1 VAVGEADARRNGA
14 NAVAVEERD
23 EVLRLEVPAGDG
35 HRHDRFPHAERCEAG
50 DPDPEREAGV
60 VPDDVGVAAGR
71 ADEIVVGEDDP
82 VTRDDLAAAIGEAPG
97 CTPVPWDDPSADDV
111 EAAIVKRSTAVLPP
125 HHVVDQAGQEQRMQ
139 AAVLAGIED
148 EAGDRLIAQRA
159 EEGQGLGLRRGGRR
173 DRGPGAVV
181 RPERIRQRERC
192 QDGQRG
198 REDEGD
204 TALHILK
211 IRGRSVCRSD
221 EMTFMA
227 PRKRPKHLRPKSP
240 ARVRKHRRSRSKGA
254 RGHQHPEL
262 IGLALVFLGIFLAIP
277 LWLGWDGGYVGD
289 RIDSGLEAF
298 FGDGRVGVPLV
309 LLALGGLMVARAQLV
324 DVRPF
329 RTGLVVLGL
338 GIMTLLGEARGGA
351 TGEALDLI
359 FGRLLGD
366 TGTAVLGFFLL
377 VTGAL
382 LVSGASLGALIRHS
396 AHAAQK
402 TAVAARRSVERVR
415 IPFDDEP
422 ITQPDAPP
430 VDGEAAYPDVVS
442 ERPAPPPVLVDQ
454 LDDFEPERPEP
465 VFDMP
470 STEHVGYKLPD
481 AGVLRRSHRD
491 KKKGQPEK
499 AIERTAEALLQALSN
514 FGVEAHLIGQVVG
527 PRVTRYE
534 LQLAPGT
541 KVGKVASLKDDLA
554 YALATTELRILAPI
568 PGKQAVGVE
577 VPNLSPN
584 VVTLGDIFAE
594 MPGSSSP
601 LSVWLGK
608 DISGASVHAD
618 LARMPHILIA
628 GTTGSGKSGC
638 INTMLCSILLR
649 ATPDEVRMILVD
661 PKRVELGLYES
672 IPHLLTPVVSS
683 PKAAAAVLTNILT
696 EMEHRYER
704 MSLARARNLQELNRV
719 LAERGEQTLPYLL
732 VVIDELADLMMVSPQ
747 DVEDAVI
754 RLAQKSRAVGIHL
767 VLATQRPSVDVITG
781 MIKANVPS
789 RIAFAVSSQTDSRV
803 ILDTSGAESLLGQG
817 DMLFKPLG
825 TSRLQR
831 VQGAYVSEEE
841 IALIVEQCRG
851 QRDQELDESL
861 LEAPSAREHDGE
873 DGDFDPDEDPL
884 LDRAIEIVVQT
895 QTASVS
901 LIQRRLRV
909 GYTRAGRLIDMLERR
924 GIISGYE
931 GSKPRRVLVGEPEL
945 ERVLSEVA
953 S

>member
-1 VAVGEADARRNGA
+1 VRK
-14 NAVAVEERD
+14 
-23 EVLRLEVPAGDG
+23 
-35 HRHDRFPHAERCEAG
+35 
-50 DPDPEREAGV
+50 
-60 VPDDVGVAAGR
+60 
-71 ADEIVVGEDDP
+71 
-82 VTRDDLAAAIGEAPG
+82 T
-97 CTPVPWDDPSADDV
+97 
-111 EAAIVKRSTAVLPP
+111 KRS
-125 HHVVDQAGQEQRMQ
+125 RKK
-139 AAVLAGIED
+139 
-148 EAGDRLIAQRA
+148 
-159 EEGQGLGLRRGGRR
+159 GGR
-173 DRGPGAVV
+173 P
-181 RPERIRQRERC
+181 
-192 QDGQRG
+192 
-198 REDEGD
+198 
-204 TALHILK
+204 
-211 IRGRSVCRSD
+211 
-221 EMTFMA
+221 
-227 PRKRPKHLRPKSP
+227 
-240 ARVRKHRRSRSKGA
+240 
-254 RGHQHPEL
+254 QHHSEL
-262 IGLALVFLGIFLAIP
+262 VGLALVFLGVFFAIP

-289 RIDSGLEAF
+289 KIDSTLTGLL
-298 FGDGRVGVPLV
+298 GDGKVAVPLF
-309 LLALGGLMVARAQLV
+309 LLVVGGLMVARAQLI

-329 RTGLVVLGL
+329 RTGLGVFGL
-338 GIMTLLGEARGGA
+338 GIMTLLGEQRGGA
-351 TGEALDLI
+351 TGEALALI
-359 FGRLLGD
+359 FGRLLGA
-366 TGTAVLGFFLL
+366 TGTSVLGFFLVVAGAFL
-377 VTGAL
+377 LTGAS
-382 LVSGASLGALIRHS
+382 VGAFIRHS
-396 AHAAQK
+396 ARAAQK

-415 IPFDDEP
+415 VPFDDEP

-442 ERPAPPPVLVDQ
+442 ETPAPSPVLVDQ
-454 LDDFEPERPEP
+454 LDDLEPEPPSRPEP

-470 STEHVGYKLPD
+470 SAEHAGYKLPD
-481 AGVLRRSHRD
+481 PGVLRRTRGD
-491 KKKGQPEK
+491 AKKGQPEK
-499 AIERTAEALLQALSN
+499 AIERTAEALLQALAN
-514 FGVEAHLIGQVVG
+514 FGVEAHLVGQVVG

-584 VVTLGDIFAE
+584 VVTLGDIFDDA
-594 MPGSSSP
+594 PGSSSP

-638 INTMLCSILLR
+638 INTMLCSILLQ

-683 PKAAAAVLTNILT
+683 PKAAAAVLANLLT
-696 EMEHRYER
+696 EMDHRYER
-704 MSLARARNLQELNRV
+704 MSLARARNLPELNRV
-719 LAERGEQTLPYLL
+719 LTERGEQPLPYLL

-851 QRDQELDESL
+851 QREQELDESL
-861 LEAPSAREHDGE
+861 LETPSAREHEGE
-873 DGDFDPDEDPL
+873 EGEFDPDEDPL

-909 GYTRAGRLIDMLERR
+909 GYTRAGRLVDMLERR

-931 GSKPRRVLVGEPEL
+931 GSKPRRVLVGEAEL
-945 ERVLSEVA
+945 ERVLANVA